1 MDEKKTTSPEK
12 EAALKHLRNQFKGTD
27 TDTQK
32 HRTLLGLR
40 QFPLTT
46 FDLSRGLDVYYPPA
60 RIKELR
66 DDGHKILTLWRHVT
80 TEAAVTH
87 RVGLYV
93 LVQEAGQ
100 EQPV

>member
-12 EAALKHLRNQFKGTD
+12 EAALKTLRDQFKGTD
-27 TDTQK
+27 ADTQK
-32 HRTLLGLR
+32 HRTLIALR

-66 DDGHKILTLWRHVT
+66 DDGHKILTLWRSVI
-80 TEAAVTH
+80 TEAGIKH

-93 LVQEAGQ
+93 LTAEAGQ
-100 EQPV
+100 EQAA